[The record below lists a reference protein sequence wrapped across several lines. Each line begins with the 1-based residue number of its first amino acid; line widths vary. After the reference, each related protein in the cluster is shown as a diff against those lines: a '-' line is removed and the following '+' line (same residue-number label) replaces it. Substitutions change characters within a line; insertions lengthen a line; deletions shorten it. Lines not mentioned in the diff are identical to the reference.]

1 MPVYEVV
8 LMGQEEGS
16 LCNGKMVSF
25 QAGIEKE
32 LPKSAQEAFVIE
44 RLMNYLRTLIE
55 YTPSFNII
63 TKS

>member
-1 MPVYEVV
+1 
-8 LMGQEEGS
+8 MGQEEGT

-25 QAGIEKE
+25 QAVIEKQ
-32 LPKSAQEAFVIE
+32 LPQSAHEVFVIE

-55 YTPSFNII
+55 CTPSFNVI